1 MSHNRAVIPR
11 RFTLVNRAGEP
22 IHGDLR
28 LPDGP
33 GPHPVVVCSHGFKGF
48 KDWGFHPWLGGRLAE
63 AGLAAIHFNFSR
75 NGVRAA
81 DGDIE
86 DLDAFRRNTLS
97 IERDDLDTV
106 LDAVLSGAIDPSLD
120 GARLGLLGHSR
131 GGGIALLGGSERPE
145 AKALVTWAAVSHFDR
160 IADEAALAE
169 WRRTGVFEVV
179 NSRTGQKLPMG
190 VAFLDDVLANLARL
204 DLSAAARRL
213 AVPWLL
219 VHGTADPTVAF
230 DEANDLLAAA
240 AGPARLLPLDGAGH
254 TFGAVHPFA
263 GPTPHLAAAA
273 EATLAHLRSALAGAS
288 PA

>member
-1 MSHNRAVIPR
+1 MSHNRAVIHR
-11 RFTLVNRAGEP
+11 RFTLASRLGEP

-28 LPDGP
+28 LSDGP
-33 GPHPVVVCSHGFKGF
+33 GPHPVVVCCHGFKGF
-48 KDWGFHPWLGGRLAE
+48 KDWGFHPWLGARLAE
-63 AGLAAIHFNFSR
+63 AGLAALHFNFSR

-86 DLDAFRRNTLS
+86 DLDAFRSNTLS

-106 LDAVLSGAIDPSLD
+106 LNAVLSGAIDPSLD
-120 GARLGLLGHSR
+120 ASRFGLLGHSR
-131 GGGIALLGGSERPE
+131 GGGIALLGASERPE

-190 VAFLDDVLANLARL
+190 VAFLADVLANLARL

-213 AVPWLL
+213 AVAWLL
-219 VHGTADPTVAF
+219 IHGTADPTVPF
-230 DEANDLLAAA
+230 EEARELHATS
-240 AGPARLLPLDGAGH
+240 AGGARLLALDGAGH
-254 TFGAVHPFA
+254 TFGAAHPFA
-263 GPTPHLAAAA
+263 GPTPDLETAIG
-273 EATLAHLRSALAGAS
+273 ATLAHFRTALAEDVPG
-288 PA
+288 

>member
-1 MSHNRAVIPR
+1 VIHR
-11 RFTLVNRAGEP
+11 RFTLESRLGEP

-28 LPDGP
+28 LPDGS
-33 GPHPVVVCSHGFKGF
+33 GPHPVVVCCHGFKGF
-48 KDWGFHPWLGGRLAE
+48 KDWGFHPWLGVRLAD
-63 AGLAAIHFNFSR
+63 AGIAAVHFNFSR
-75 NGVRAA
+75 NGVREA

-86 DLDAFRRNTLS
+86 DLDTFRRNTLS

-131 GGGIALLGGSERPE
+131 GGGIALLGAAERPE

-160 IADEAALAE
+160 IADEATLAE

-204 DLSAAARRL
+204 DLLAAARRL

-219 VHGTADPTVAF
+219 VHGTADLTVELG
-230 DEANDLLAAA
+230 EAEELHEAT
-240 AGPARLLPLDGAGH
+240 AGRARLFPLEGAGH

-263 GPTPHLAAAA
+263 GPPPHLAAAT
-273 EATLAHLRSALAGAS
+273 EATLDHLRSALAGAP

>member
-1 MSHNRAVIPR
+1 MSHNRAVISR
-11 RFTLVNRAGEP
+11 RFTLASRLGEP

-33 GPHPVVVCSHGFKGF
+33 GPHPVVVCCHGFKGF
-48 KDWGFHPWLGGRLAE
+48 KDWGFHPWLGARLAE
-63 AGLAAIHFNFSR
+63 AGLAALHFNFSR
-75 NGVRAA
+75 NGVRGE

-106 LDAVLSGAIDPSLD
+106 IDAVLTGRLDPSLD

-131 GGGIALLGGSERPE
+131 GGGIALLGAAERPE

-160 IADEAALAE
+160 IPDEATLAE
-169 WRRTGVFEVV
+169 WRRTGVYEVV
-179 NSRTGQKLPMG
+179 NSRTGQRLPMG

-204 DLSAAARRL
+204 DLPAAARRL

-219 VHGTADPTVAF
+219 VHGTADLTVEF
-230 DEANDLLAAA
+230 GEAEELQAAT
-240 AGPARLLPLDGAGH
+240 AGRARLLPIDGAGH

-263 GPTPHLAAAA
+263 GPTAHLSAAA
-273 EATLAHLRSALAGAS
+273 EATLAHFRSALAGAS

>member
-1 MSHNRAVIPR
+1 VSHNRAVISR
-11 RFTLVNRAGEP
+11 RFTLASRLGEP

-33 GPHPVVVCSHGFKGF
+33 GPHPVVVCCHGFKGF
-48 KDWGFHPWLGGRLAE
+48 KDWGFHPWLGARLAD
-63 AGLAAIHFNFSR
+63 AGLAAVHFNFSR
-75 NGVRAA
+75 NGVREA

-106 LDAVLSGAIDPSLD
+106 IDAVLTGRLDLSLD

-131 GGGIALLGGSERPE
+131 GGGLALLGASERPE
-145 AKALVTWAAVSHFDR
+145 AKALATWAAVSHFDR
-160 IADEAALAE
+160 IADEPTLAE
-169 WRRTGVFEVV
+169 WRRTGVYEVV

-204 DLSAAARRL
+204 DLLAAARRL

-219 VHGTADPTVAF
+219 VHGTADLTVELG
-230 DEANDLLAAA
+230 EAEELHEAT
-240 AGPARLLPLDGAGH
+240 AGRARLFPLEGAGH

-273 EATLAHLRSALAGAS
+273 EATLAHFRTSLAGAS
-288 PA
+288 AA

>member
-1 MSHNRAVIPR
+1 MSHNRAVIHR
-11 RFTLVNRAGEP
+11 RFTLASRLGEP

-28 LPDGP
+28 LPEGS
-33 GPHPVVVCSHGFKGF
+33 GPHAVVVCCHGFKGF
-48 KDWGFHPWLGGRLAE
+48 KGWGFHPWLGARLAE
-63 AGLAAIHFNFSR
+63 AGLAAVHFNFSR
-75 NGVRAA
+75 NGVREA

-120 GARLGLLGHSR
+120 AARLGLLGHSR
-131 GGGIALLGGSERPE
+131 GGGLALLGASERPE
-145 AKALVTWAAVSHFDR
+145 VRALATWAAVSHFDR
-160 IADEAALAE
+160 IADEATLAE
-169 WRRTGVFEVV
+169 WRRTGIYEVV
-179 NSRTGQKLPMG
+179 NSRTGQRLPMG
-190 VAFLDDVLANLARL
+190 VAFLDDVLANLVRL

-230 DEANDLLAAA
+230 GEASELHATS
-240 AGPARLLPLDGAGH
+240 AGRARLLALDGAGH
-254 TFGAVHPFA
+254 TLGAVHPFA
-263 GPTPHLAAAA
+263 GPTPDLETAVG
-273 EATLAHLRSALAGAS
+273 ATLAHFREALAEAA